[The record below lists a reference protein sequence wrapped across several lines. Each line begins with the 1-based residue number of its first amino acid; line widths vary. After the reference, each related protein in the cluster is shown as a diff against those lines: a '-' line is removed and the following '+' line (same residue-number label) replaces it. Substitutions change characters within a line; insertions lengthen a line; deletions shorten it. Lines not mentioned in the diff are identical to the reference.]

1 MVLIDILLAL
11 FCLFTGLAK
20 GLAVWGMGRLRVMAK
35 ENPDLS
41 DRLRQPLYLLRLRA
55 YRVFILCS
63 SFVTFMAAA
72 GLLVRFEPQVT
83 GPLLMAFA
91 LLQMI
96 VNALV
101 LFRWPATRIVKKPAL
116 ALALS
121 FFALPALLA
130 GWRLMAL
137 A

>member
-1 MVLIDILLAL
+1 MVLIDVLLAL

-20 GLAVWGMGRLRVMAK
+20 GLAVWGLGRLREMAK
-35 ENPDLS
+35 ENPDLAA
-41 DRLRQPLYLLRLRA
+41 RMCQPLYLLRLRA

-63 SFVTFMAAA
+63 SFVTFMAAPA
-72 GLLVRFEPQVT
+72 LLVRFEPQVT
-83 GPLLMAFA
+83 GPLLVAFA

-101 LFRWPATRIVKKPAL
+101 LFRWPVENIVKKPAF

-130 GWRLMAL
+130 GWRLMVL